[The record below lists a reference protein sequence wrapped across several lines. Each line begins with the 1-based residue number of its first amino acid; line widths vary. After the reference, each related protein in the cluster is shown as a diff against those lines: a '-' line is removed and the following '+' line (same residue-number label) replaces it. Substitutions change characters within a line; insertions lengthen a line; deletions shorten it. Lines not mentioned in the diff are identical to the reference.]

1 MARSCNPSLADAN
14 PKIAALWHWLRNGSL
29 KPRDV
34 TPYSHKCVWWRCDK
48 GHEWQARVGNM
59 QRGRGCPAC
68 WDNEGYT
75 KHVIAKH
82 GSLASRSPAI
92 AAQWHPTKNES
103 LTPVQVTNDSAR
115 KVWWLCPKGHAW
127 RSAVN
132 KRSQGRSCPYCAG
145 KAVGADNSL
154 AHECPELA
162 ALWHPT
168 HNGNLS
174 PVEISKSSH
183 RRAWWKCDCGHEW
196 QATVNNVRRGRG
208 CPACWQ
214 RAGVTNQAIKQRG
227 SLATNRPDIAAGWHP
242 TKNCGLHP
250 HHVTSRCNKKVWWL
264 CKCGNEWQAQ
274 VASRVAGTGCPKCGV
289 KKLGELRRKRAL
301 KDSGSIAETHPHLL
315 TEWHPTKNVGI
326 GPTEI
331 SGGSHQSIWWICKQG
346 HEWQAIVKSRTNEHG
361 CPFCSPQSSRLEIR
375 LLCELRALFPEVVW
389 RKRFTPYECDIF
401 ISDLRL
407 GIEVDGFIWHKDRL
421 EQDRRKNKTLS
432 AQGVELIRVRGTGL
446 SKVSAHDI
454 AYSETENPLAIVHR
468 LLQILLPRVNDGET
482 RKNIAAHIA
491 ANDFVNEKEYKAI
504 LAALPRPA
512 PERSFEAVCP
522 HLVKEWHPKNL
533 PLTPAMF
540 PAFTHKK
547 VWWTCS
553 KGHPDY
559 LASLA
564 RRASGRGCPVCGK
577 EARANATINAAI
589 KRSGTVEEALP
600 QLLPEW
606 HPTLNLPLT
615 PGQLS
620 AGSKQDIWWRCK
632 LDHVWKASAD
642 QRKRG
647 SGCPEC
653 VKATRGEKVRQA
665 AVRRGSL
672 ADNYPAIAA
681 LWHPT
686 KNGNLR
692 PSQVPGKSNMKVWWL
707 CEKGHA
713 SFQTISSRTDGVGCP
728 ECYKS
733 NRREII

>member
-1 MARSCNPSLADAN
+1 MRSGKASLADCN
-14 PKIAALWHWLRNGSL
+14 PKAVALWDAVKNGKL
-29 KPRDV
+29 TPNEV
-34 TPYSHKCVWWRCDK
+34 TPYSHKRVWWKCAK
-48 GHEWQARVGNM
+48 GHEWQAIIGNVN
-59 QRGRGCPAC
+59 RGHGCPAC
-68 WDNEGYT
+68 GKGEHAT
-75 KHVIAKH
+75 RKAILRR
-82 GSLASRSPAI
+82 GSLESRYPEI
-92 AAQWHPTKNES
+92 AAQWHPTKNAG
-103 LTPVQVTNDSAR
+103 LLPNQVS
-115 KVWWLCPKGHAW
+115 
-127 RSAVN
+127 
-132 KRSQGRSCPYCAG
+132 
-145 KAVGADNSL
+145 
-154 AHECPELA
+154 
-162 ALWHPT
+162 
-168 HNGNLS
+168 
-174 PVEISKSSH
+174 
-183 RRAWWKCDCGHEW
+183 
-196 QATVNNVRRGRG
+196 
-208 CPACWQ
+208 
-214 RAGVTNQAIKQRG
+214 
-227 SLATNRPDIAAGWHP
+227 
-242 TKNCGLHP
+242 
-250 HHVTSRCNKKVWWL
+250 SRCDKKVWWL
-264 CKCGNEWQAQ
+264 CSCGHEW
-274 VASRVAGTGCPKCGV
+274 VARVAGRSAGFGCPACGL
-289 KKLGELRRKRAL
+289 KKISIARKNRAL
-301 KDSGSIAETHPHLL
+301 KESRSIAETHPHLL
-315 TEWHPTKNVGI
+315 TEWHPTNNVGLN
-326 GPTEI
+326 PAEI
-331 SGGSHQSIWWICKQG
+331 SLGSHQSIWWICKQG
-346 HEWQAIVKSRTNEHG
+346 HEWQAILKSRTKGHG

-375 LLCELRALFPEVVW
+375 LLCELRALFPDVTW
-389 RKRFTPYECDIF
+389 RKRFAPYECDIF
-401 ISDLRL
+401 LPDLKL
-407 GIEVDGFIWHKDRL
+407 GVEVDGFIWHKDRF
-421 EQDRRKNKTLS
+421 EQDKAKNQELS
-432 AQGVELIRVRGTGL
+432 AQGVELIRVRGSGL
-446 SKVSAHDI
+446 SKVSEHDI
-454 AYSETENPLAIVHR
+454 FYSEAENPLAIVHR
-468 LLQILLPRVNDGET
+468 LLQVLLPRVINEET
-482 RKNIAAHIA
+482 RKEFAAHIA
-491 ANDFVNEKEYKAI
+491 ANHFVNEKEYKAI

-564 RRASGRGCPVCGK
+564 KRASGRGCPVCGK

-606 HPTLNLPLT
+606 QPTLNLPLT
-615 PGQLS
+615 PGQIS

-632 LDHVWKASAD
+632 LGHVWKAPVD

-647 SGCPEC
+647 RGCPEC

-733 NRREII
+733 NRRAII